1 MGSPTKFN
9 GDLMKFE
16 GVLVFFVVV
25 VVLFFVFCFPQE
37 MQDNY
42 TFLLSVYEKVL
53 DRLRHGVLAVV
64 SQLRQASSSP
74 WFRHFTLCSPL
85 FLFIHC
91 FSLLLFSPL
100 LTALFLPS
108 PSLLPSSLSHSF
120 SPPSLLS
127 SSPLLDSPGKQLCT
141 VYNSALEFIES
152 ERPDL
157 KDHFTRNIGYV
168 SRAT

>member
-74 WFRHFTLCSPL
+74 
-85 FLFIHC
+85 
-91 FSLLLFSPL
+91 
-100 LTALFLPS
+100 
-108 PSLLPSSLSHSF
+108 
-120 SPPSLLS
+120 
-127 SSPLLDSPGKQLCT
+127 
-141 VYNSALEFIES
+141 
-152 ERPDL
+152 
-157 KDHFTRNIGYV
+157 
-168 SRAT
+168 